1 MMGRGNNHV
10 SSSSNRRSE
19 RRYGWR
25 TVRSNDERLPD
36 RSGCGNRPVLKW
48 SGTEANPGRPF
59 YGCPNYNVSDFYL
72 CIQLASLLIQFV
84 TFLLHGHEMWLQSV
98 GKRWCGLF
106 MWANKVLDEEE
117 VNDRDNRGF
126 ELEEWRMKLAWKIGS
141 LEFEIKALK
150 LAFCVL
156 LVIVLVVIV
165 IVVCVAW
172 K

>member
-1 MMGRGNNHV
+1 MMGGGSNHV

-19 RRYGWR
+19 RSCGRR
-25 TVRSNDERLPD
+25 TVRSNDECLPD
-36 RSGCGNRPVLKW
+36 KYGCGSRSVLKW
-48 SGTEANPGRPF
+48 SGMEANPGRPF
-59 YGCPNYNVSDFYL
+59 YGCPTYN
-72 CIQLASLLIQFV
+72 
-84 TFLLHGHEMWLQSV
+84 LQSV

-106 MWANKVLDEEE
+106 MWVDKVLDEEE

-126 ELEEWRMKLAWKIGS
+126 ELEEWRMKLAWMIGS
-141 LEFEIKALK
+141 LESEIKVLK

-165 IVVCVAW
+165 IVVCVVW